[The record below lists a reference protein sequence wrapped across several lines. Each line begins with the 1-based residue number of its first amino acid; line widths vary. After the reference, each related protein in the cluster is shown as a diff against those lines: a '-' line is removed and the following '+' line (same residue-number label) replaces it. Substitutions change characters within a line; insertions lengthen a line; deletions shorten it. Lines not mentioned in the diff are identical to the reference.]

1 MNAKLTPKQQRF
13 VDEYLIDLNATQA
26 AIRAGY
32 SKNSARQIGVE
43 NLTKPVIAA
52 AVAKAKRERS
62 ERTEIDAEWVLRQAV
77 ELHRRCMQEI
87 RPVRNPKTGK
97 QAYDDDGNALFT
109 FNAAAANRALEIIG
123 KHVEVAAFRDRLEI
137 SSGSELSLEERIQA
151 GRKRAYKPSKPEDA
165 ETPGNGVASI
175 T

>member
-1 MNAKLTPKQQRF
+1 MSTKTLTPKQQHF
-13 VDEYLIDLNATQA
+13 VEEYLIDLNATQA
-26 AIRAGY
+26 AIRSGY
-32 SKNSARQIGVE
+32 SRNSARQIGVE

-97 QAYDDDGNALFT
+97 QQYEYDGNALFA
-109 FNAAAANRALEIIG
+109 FNAAAASRSLELIG
-123 KHVEVAAFRDRLEI
+123 KHVEIGAFRERLEV
-137 SSGSELSLEERIQA
+137 SGGLSLVDRINA
-151 GRKRAYKPSKPEDA
+151 GRDRVRMKRAEDA
-165 ETPGNGVASI
+165 EAP
-175 T
+175 